1 MPSRK
6 IVASLEEIRD
16 AIREEVKK
24 ELKNEFIFDV
34 CIKQIQIIFAVLH
47 GGNKYNSQQIYE
59 LLHRYTIAHE
69 LVHDLITT
77 SLLNNFFDTNAPKI
91 KNLRT
96 RLWWQLKEKILK
108 ENREWKSKNT
118 KRVNIN

>member
-24 ELKNEFIFDV
+24 ELKDEFIFDV
-34 CIKQIQIIFAVLH
+34 CIKQIQIIFAILH
-47 GGNKYNSQQIYE
+47 GGDKYNSQRIYG
-59 LLHRYTIAHE
+59 LLHRYTRAHE

-77 SLLNNFFDTNAPKI
+77 SLLNNIFDINASKI

-96 RLWWQLKEKILK
+96 NIWWHLKEKILK

-118 KRVNIN
+118 KHVNIN

>member
-24 ELKNEFIFDV
+24 ELKDEFMFDV
-34 CIKQIQIIFAVLH
+34 CIKQIQIIFAILY
-47 GGNKYNSQQIYE
+47 GGDKYNSQQIYE
-59 LLHRYTIAHE
+59 LLHRCTTAHE

-77 SLLNNFFDTNAPKI
+77 NLSKNILDINAPYI

-96 RLWWQLKEKILK
+96 CVWWYLKEEILD

>member
-1 MPSRK
+1 MSSRK

-24 ELKNEFIFDV
+24 ELKDEFMFDV
-34 CIKQIQIIFAVLH
+34 CIKQIQIIFTILH
-47 GGNKYNSQQIYE
+47 GGDKYNSQRIYE
-59 LLHRYTIAHE
+59 VLYEYTKAHE
-69 LVHDLITT
+69 LVHDLIVT
-77 SLLNNFFDTNAPKI
+77 SLLNNIFDSNAPKM

-96 RLWWQLKEKILK
+96 LIWWQLKVEILK
-108 ENREWKSKNT
+108 ENREWKNKNT

>member
-24 ELKNEFIFDV
+24 ELKDEFIFDV
-34 CIKQIQIIFAVLH
+34 CIKQIQSIYALKYGGTNYNPDLVYKTLHYYNNAVKLILEEICKALIDPNIYHKVRIFRSPIWFKIHVM
-47 GGNKYNSQQIYE
+47 
-59 LLHRYTIAHE
+59 
-69 LVHDLITT
+69 LI
-77 SLLNNFFDTNAPKI
+77 N
-91 KNLRT
+91 
-96 RLWWQLKEKILK
+96 